1 MPKPQQLASSK
12 LSDTDQDE
20 LLKLPL
26 HTNKEIQSYLKPGE
40 GFERVGPI
48 ALALL
53 AGHPEIAAALKL
65 DAAAL
70 TAEHARGIHLATRAA
85 IAQNLERRADESRL
99 EAESD
104 VYRALLKVNR
114 FVQNAEDAGLEQE
127 FAKLSEWIA
136 STHGGAARP
145 AVPVAAP
152 VAVPVPVPVPAEV
165 KKP

>member
-1 MPKPQQLASSK
+1 MPKPQQLTQNK
-12 LSDTDQDE
+12 LSDANQTE

-26 HTNKEIQSYLKPGE
+26 HTSKEIQSYLKPGE
-40 GFERVGPI
+40 GFERVAPI

-53 AGHPEIAAALKL
+53 ASHPEIAAALKL

-70 TAEHARGIHLATRAA
+70 TAEHARGLSLAELAA

-104 VYRALLKVNR
+104 VSRALLKVNR

-136 STHGGAARP
+136 STHGGAGRA
-145 AVPVAAP
+145 AAP
-152 VAVPVPVPVPAEV
+152 IPAEE
-165 KKP
+165 KNP

>member
-1 MPKPQQLASSK
+1 MPKPQQVTQNK
-12 LSDTDQDE
+12 LSDTDQEE

-26 HTNKEIQSYLKPGE
+26 HTSKEIQSYLKPGE
-40 GFERVGPI
+40 GFERVAPI

-53 AGHPEIAAALKL
+53 ASHPEIAAALKI

-70 TAEHARGIHLATRAA
+70 TAEHGRGLHLATRSA

-114 FVQNAEDAGLEQE
+114 FVQNAEDVGLEQE

-136 STHGGAARP
+136 STHGGATRP
-145 AVPVAAP
+145 AAPAAAP
-152 VAVPVPVPVPAEV
+152 VAADE